1 MSFWSAM
8 SNELPFI
15 GLETFFLCVLFKSL
29 DVEALLPLWLL
40 VLLLLSDGDML
51 PPEQHSAGIWMIVF

>member
-15 GLETFFLCVLFKSL
+15 GLETLFLCILFDSL
-29 DVEALLPLWLL
+29 DVEALPTLWLL

-51 PPEQHSAGIWMIVF
+51 PPAQYSAGIWMIVF